1 MAKYGTPFKMRGW
14 SGWSPLK
21 QDKKPIMVDPGA
33 ETQNQIARD
42 RMRKVEK
49 ETGHPSG
56 WNQKDKD
63 KNQKALN
70 LIKQVRQSYP
80 IHDTSHKKDEYKIT
94 ARPDL
99 KNKYYYK

>member
-1 MAKYGTPFKMRGW
+1 MSFKLKYKKLTFPFK
-14 SGWSPLK
+14 SPLK
-21 QDKKPIMVDPGA
+21 QEKDIIVGPGA
-33 ETQNQIARD
+33 EIQNQIARD

-49 ETGHPSG
+49 ETGHPDT
-56 WNQKDKD
+56 WTQTDKD

-70 LIKQVRQSYP
+70 LIKQVRQSNP

-99 KNKYYYK
+99 KWKWRKY

>member
-1 MAKYGTPFKMRGW
+1 MGVPFK
-14 SGWSPLK
+14 LK
-21 QDKKPIMVDPGA
+21 YKNSAFPFKDDEKKKQLEEKEMLKKRIR
-33 ETQNQIARD
+33 RD

-49 ETGHPSG
+49 ETGHPDT
-56 WNQKDKD
+56 WTQTDKD

-99 KNKYYYK
+99 K